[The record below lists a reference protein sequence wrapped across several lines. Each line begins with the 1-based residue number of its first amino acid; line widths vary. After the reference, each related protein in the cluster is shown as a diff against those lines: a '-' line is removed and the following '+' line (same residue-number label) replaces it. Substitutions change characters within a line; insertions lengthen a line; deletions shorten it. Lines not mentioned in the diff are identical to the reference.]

1 MKATLVKL
9 NRKLGDKLYSGAFL
23 APSFIGVMT
32 FFIAP
37 FFVVIYYAMIDSPVR
52 QNFVWFDNFE
62 RVLGNWAFQ
71 TAAQHTIMFS
81 AIAVPLAVALALGL
95 AVLLEQKIPAKSQL
109 RTFFLSPMMVPV
121 ASIVLIWQVLFH
133 QNGAVNDLLST
144 IGSATGWFSY
154 ERFYTLSDGR
164 VINQWIDWFSS
175 GYNQF
180 PIVLLFLWKNLGYNM
195 ILFMAALNN
204 IPKDL
209 IEVAQIE
216 GGGAFYIFRTV
227 KMRFLSPTILFV
239 TILSLINSF
248 RVFREV
254 FLLTGAHPYGGL
266 YMLQHYMNNM
276 FEALDFQSL
285 AAAAIIMCIVMIG
298 IIGLLF
304 LIESR
309 YGKDVEG

>member
-1 MKATLVKL
+1 MKATLAKL
-9 NRKLGDKLYSGAFL
+9 NRKLGEKFHSGAFL
-23 APSFIGVMT
+23 APSFIGVMA

-37 FFVVIYYAMIDSPVR
+37 FFVVIYYAMIDNPVR
-52 QNFVWFDNFE
+52 QNFIWFENFQ
-62 RVLGNWAFQ
+62 RVLGNQAFQ
-71 TAAQHTIMFS
+71 AAAENTVIFS

-95 AVLLEQKIPAKSQL
+95 AVLLEQKIPVKSQL

-121 ASIVLIWQVLFH
+121 ASIVLIWEVLFH
-133 QNGAVNDLLST
+133 QNGAINDLLSS
-144 IGSATGWFSY
+144 IGSATGLFSY
-154 ERFYTLSDGR
+154 ERLDG
-164 VINQWIDWFSS
+164 QWIDWFRSD
-175 GYNQF
+175 YNQL

-254 FLLTGAHPYGGL
+254 FLLTGRHPYGGL

-276 FEALDFQSL
+276 FENLDYQSL